1 MLLWI
6 SCILIG
12 YITCHPIQQETAA
25 PRFMHWPPPSSYR
38 YWERRA
44 RSDPGSSSYLPVVP
58 VLRSNNAP
66 ELPALLEASS
76 SAGPGNYRAPAYAGN
91 GYNGNIQVVDYGS
104 SARLGLSSEPAGE
117 EEPEP
122 VFSEVA
128 GPALLEASSSAGP
141 GNYRAPNFYRS
152 PNMAVVKDDNASLR
166 DERYNSL
173 VVREPEVAY
182 AASRY
187 DTSAPE
193 DNVGS
198 YYNFKDAS
206 WMDGHY
212 NNPQVSEPEVAYAGN
227 GYNSNI
233 QVVDYGSSARP
244 GLSSEPAGEEE
255 PKPVFSEVAGPA
267 LLEASS
273 SAGPG
278 NYRAPAYA
286 GNGYN
291 SNIQVVDY
299 GSSARPGLSSEPAGE
314 EEPKPVFSEVA
325 GPALLEAS
333 SSAGPG
339 NYRAPAYA
347 GNGYNSNIQVVDY
360 GSSARP
366 GLSSEPAGEE
376 EPEPVFSEVAGLEP
390 VSSFSSRSR
399 YQRKRS
405 QVAQTRYIPGEPVPW
420 HAPSKYVF

>member
-1 MLLWI
+1 MMLWI
-6 SCILIG
+6 SCLLIG

-44 RSDPGSSSYLPVVP
+44 SSDPGSSSYLPVVP

-76 SAGPGNYRAPAYAGN
+76 SAGPGNYRAP
-91 GYNGNIQVVDYGS
+91 D
-104 SARLGLSSEPAGE
+104 
-117 EEPEP
+117 
-122 VFSEVA
+122 
-128 GPALLEASSSAGP
+128 
-141 GNYRAPNFYRS
+141 FYRS

-193 DNVGS
+193 GNVGS

-206 WMDGHY
+206 WMDGRY

>member
-1 MLLWI
+1 MMLWI
-6 SCILIG
+6 SCMLIG
-12 YITCHPIQQETAA
+12 YITCRPIQQETAA

-38 YWERRA
+38 YWGRRA

-76 SAGPGNYRAPAYAGN
+76 SAGPGNYRAPNVYRSPNMAVVKDDDASLRDERYNSPVVREPEVAYPASRYDTSAPEDNVGSYYNFKDASWMDGRYNNPQVSEPEVAYAGN
-91 GYNGNIQVVDYGS
+91 GYNSNIQVVDYGS
-104 SARLGLSSEPAGE
+104 SARPGLSS
-117 EEPEP
+117 EPEP

-152 PNMAVVKDDNASLR
+152 PNMAVVKDDDASLR
-166 DERYNSL
+166 DERYNSP

-187 DTSAPE
+187 DTSASE

-206 WMDGHY
+206 WMDGRH
-212 NNPQVSEPEVAYAGN
+212 NNPQVSEVAYAGN
-227 GYNSNI
+227 GYNGNV
-233 QVVDYGSSARP
+233 QVVDYGS
-244 GLSSEPAGEEE
+244 L
-255 PKPVFSEVAGPA
+255 
-267 LLEASS
+267 
-273 SAGPG
+273 
-278 NYRAPAYA
+278 
-286 GNGYN
+286 
-291 SNIQVVDY
+291 
-299 GSSARPGLSSEPAGE
+299 
-314 EEPKPVFSEVA
+314 
-325 GPALLEAS
+325 
-333 SSAGPG
+333 
-339 NYRAPAYA
+339 
-347 GNGYNSNIQVVDY
+347 
-360 GSSARP
+360 ARP

-420 HAPSKYVF
+420 HAPNKYVF

>member
-1 MLLWI
+1 MKSLCRMLWI
-6 SCILIG
+6 SCMLIG
-12 YITCHPIQQETAA
+12 YITCGPIQQETAA
-25 PRFMHWPPPSSYR
+25 ARLMHWPPPSSYR
-38 YWERRA
+38 YWGRRA

-76 SAGPGNYRAPAYAGN
+76 SAGPGNYRAPNFYRSPNMAVVKDDYASLRDEHYNSPVVREPEVAYAASRYDTSAPEDNVGSYYNLKDASWMDGRYNNPQVSEPEVAYAGN
-91 GYNGNIQVVDYGS
+91 GYNSNVQVVDYGS
-104 SARLGLSSEPAGE
+104 SARPGLSSEPAGE

-152 PNMAVVKDDNASLR
+152 PNMAVVKDDYASLR
-166 DERYNSL
+166 DERYNSP

-206 WMDGHY
+206 WMDGRY

-227 GYNSNI
+227 GYNSNV
-233 QVVDYGSSARP
+233 QVVDYGSLARP
-244 GLSSEPAGEEE
+244 GLSSEPAGE
-255 PKPVFSEVAGPA
+255 
-267 LLEASS
+267 
-273 SAGPG
+273 
-278 NYRAPAYA
+278 
-286 GNGYN
+286 
-291 SNIQVVDY
+291 Q
-299 GSSARPGLSSEPAGE
+299 
-314 EEPKPVFSEVA
+314 
-325 GPALLEAS
+325 
-333 SSAGPG
+333 
-339 NYRAPAYA
+339 
-347 GNGYNSNIQVVDY
+347 
-360 GSSARP
+360 
-366 GLSSEPAGEE
+366 

-420 HAPSKYVF
+420 HAPNKYVF

>member
-1 MLLWI
+1 
-6 SCILIG
+6 
-12 YITCHPIQQETAA
+12 
-25 PRFMHWPPPSSYR
+25 MHWPPPSSYQ
-38 YWERRA
+38 YWGRRA

-76 SAGPGNYRAPAYAGN
+76 SAG
-91 GYNGNIQVVDYGS
+91 
-104 SARLGLSSEPAGE
+104 
-117 EEPEP
+117 
-122 VFSEVA
+122 
-128 GPALLEASSSAGP
+128 
-141 GNYRAPNFYRS
+141 NYRAPNFYRS
-152 PNMAVVKDDNASLR
+152 PNMAVVKDDYASLR
-166 DERYNSL
+166 DERYNSP

-206 WMDGHY
+206 LMDGRD

-244 GLSSEPAGEEE
+244 GLSSEPE
-255 PKPVFSEVAGPA
+255 PVFSEVADPA
-267 LLEASS
+267 LLEASY

-278 NYRAPAYA
+278 NYRAPNVYRSPNMAVVKDDYASLRDDRFNSPVVREPEVAYA

-299 GSSARPGLSSEPAGE
+299 GSL
-314 EEPKPVFSEVA
+314 
-325 GPALLEAS
+325 
-333 SSAGPG
+333 
-339 NYRAPAYA
+339 
-347 GNGYNSNIQVVDY
+347 
-360 GSSARP
+360 ARP

-405 QVAQTRYIPGEPVPW
+405 QVAQTHYIPGEPVPW

>member
-1 MLLWI
+1 MILWI
-6 SCILIG
+6 SCLLIG

-44 RSDPGSSSYLPVVP
+44 SSDPGSSSYLPVVP
-58 VLRSNNAP
+58 VLRSNKAP
-66 ELPALLEASS
+66 ELPALQEASS
-76 SAGPGNYRAPAYAGN
+76 SAGPGNYRAP
-91 GYNGNIQVVDYGS
+91 
-104 SARLGLSSEPAGE
+104 
-117 EEPEP
+117 
-122 VFSEVA
+122 
-128 GPALLEASSSAGP
+128 
-141 GNYRAPNFYRS
+141 
-152 PNMAVVKDDNASLR
+152 
-166 DERYNSL
+166 
-173 VVREPEVAY
+173 
-182 AASRY
+182 
-187 DTSAPE
+187 
-193 DNVGS
+193 
-198 YYNFKDAS
+198 
-206 WMDGHY
+206 
-212 NNPQVSEPEVAYAGN
+212 AYAGN